1 MKLIASNHVAA
12 MLGIKTGTLAKWR
25 SQNRGPKNW
34 IPLST
39 TLVAYPEEEVAR
51 FIEERKTAGV
61 QRKPSS

>member
-1 MKLIASNHVAA
+1 MKLIASNQVAA

-25 SQNRGPKNW
+25 NQNRGPKNW

-51 FIEERKTAGV
+51 FIEERTAVRAG
-61 QRKPSS
+61 RKPSS